1 MEPRPSRR
9 FGDSRT
15 KDTDR
20 EEYAIVLDFLPNG
33 YPFDTR
39 PSYLKKP
46 IAQAIGKKNLAL
58 LELVPKKDVFLQ
70 PHEPVYIGEGKRDKI
85 HHVSS
90 MISYDKLTATAKNE
104 LPYAIEQII
113 KAREHDFVEFFNSA
127 KPLTTRMHSLELLP
141 GLGKKRMW
149 ELIEARDEKPFE
161 SFEDM
166 RRRIKQL
173 PDIVEML
180 IKRVIIE
187 LSEPEKHRLFVKYK
201 RE

>member
-1 MEPRPSRR
+1 MEFQSQRKFQDKKARE
-9 FGDSRT
+9 
-15 KDTDR
+15 TDR

-70 PHEPVYIGEGKRDKI
+70 PHEQVYIGEGKRDKI

-104 LPYAIEQII
+104 LQYAIEQIV
-113 KAREHDFVEFFNSA
+113 KEREKDFVEFFNKA

-166 RRRIKQL
+166 RTRIKQL
-173 PDIVEML
+173 PDVVEML
-180 IKRVIIE
+180 TKRIIIE